1 MTQGFGSNGNAKL
14 HQMQG
19 AELAARGLLSLLLLG
34 LCVKNLMIGL
44 LPLAAA
50 LAVFDL
56 MLLLNLFSD
65 INRRARPVSS
75 RIMCCALSIVLICSA
90 ASLGVGGAIWAFP
103 ALVGTRVMASR
114 GGSVTMAIFLTAIV
128 PAILAFN
135 GDAANAARMFGALLL
150 TSFYVVFAQ
159 GHVPTFGEAI
169 DMASMRDPLTRV
181 FNRAR
186 LDRAVSELK
195 PQETAGLLVLEIENF
210 ADLKQS
216 LGPVAIDNALRQV
229 AETFHGFLGEREQI
243 FRVGPSEFM
252 ILLRGWSQYETH
264 ALADRVRDH
273 IEQGAVDRQ
282 VKIRVSVSSVT
293 GGDTPSNAL
302 EDVQAQ
308 LGRL

>member
-1 MTQGFGSNGNAKL
+1 M
-14 HQMQG
+14 
-19 AELAARGLLSLLLLG
+19 SLLLLG
-34 LCVKNLMIGL
+34 LCIKNLMIGL
-44 LPLAAA
+44 VPLAAA

-56 MLLLNLFSD
+56 MLLLNLFAD
-65 INRRARPVSS
+65 IKRGTRPVSS
-75 RIMCCALSIVLICSA
+75 RIMCCALTLVLLCST
-90 ASLGVGGAIWAFP
+90 ASLGVGGAIWVFP
-103 ALVGTRVMASR
+103 ALVSARVLASR

-135 GDAANAARMFGALLL
+135 GDPANAARMFGALLL

-186 LDRAVSELK
+186 LDRVVAELK

-210 ADLKQS
+210 SQMKQS
-216 LGPVAIDNALRQV
+216 LGHAAIDNALRQV

-252 ILLRGWSQYETH
+252 ILLRGWSEHETH
-264 ALADRVRDH
+264 ALADRVRAH
-273 IEQGAVDRQ
+273 LVQCEASQNLA
-282 VKIRVSVSSVT
+282 VKISVSSVT
-293 GGDTPSNAL
+293 GGETPGDAL

-308 LGRL
+308 LGRLRNLG